1 MGTLYK
7 RAGSRKW
14 MMAVTVAGRQRC
26 KSTHTSNKRLAD
38 QMLSRWE
45 AEVFEGRFQ
54 LPKSNPPR
62 FEAWAD
68 DFLQTVSHPNT
79 RRRYTSSVGKLKS
92 QLKGLKLI
100 DISVD
105 RIEEYKDAR
114 LASGVGPATVNRDL
128 AVLRRMLRLA
138 ERKRFIT
145 RSPFVEVELLEER
158 KHRRAPHIV
167 TFEEEEKILAAAL
180 PHVRALMVLILETGM
195 RSNREALALGW
206 ENVDFDN
213 SSIRVRESKTRA
225 GVRNV
230 PLSAKCKGELL
241 RWRNI
246 VGPEFSPWVF
256 PNMRNPDRPL
266 KDIRRSWAKAL
277 KDAKLEYFWIYNLRH
292 TFASRLS
299 AAGVSDLFVAQ
310 MMGHSSPSILQ
321 TYAKA
326 IDEYRRD
333 AICKLE
339 AMRNSHRPRPRGE
352 NLRTFP
358 NPIN

>member
-7 RAGSRKW
+7 RAKGSRNW
-14 MMAVTVAGRQRC
+14 MMAVTVNGRQVC

-38 QMLSRWE
+38 QLLSRWE
-45 AEVFEGRFQ
+45 TEVFEGRFQ

-68 DFLQTVSHPNT
+68 DFLKTVLHPNT
-79 RRRYTSSVGKLKS
+79 CRRYTSSVAKLKN
-92 QLKGLKLI
+92 QFKGLRLA

-105 RIEEYKDAR
+105 RIDEYKDAR
-114 LASGVGPATVNRDL
+114 LACGIGPATVNRDL
-128 AVLRRMLRLA
+128 AVLRRILHLA
-138 ERKRFIT
+138 ERKRFIS

-158 KHRRAPHIV
+158 KLRHSPHIM
-167 TFEEEEKILAAAL
+167 TFEEEDRILAVAP
-180 PHVRALMVLILETGM
+180 PHVRALTILILETGM
-195 RSNREALALGW
+195 RSNREALVLKW
-206 ENVDFDN
+206 ENLDFADQT
-213 SSIRVRESKTRA
+213 IRVHESKTRA
-225 GVRNV
+225 GIRNV
-230 PLSAKCKGELL
+230 PLSARCKGELL
-241 RWRNI
+241 RWRSV

-256 PNMRNPDRPL
+256 PNMWNPDKPL

-310 MMGHSSPSILQ
+310 MMGHSTPSILQ
-321 TYAKA
+321 TYAKV

-339 AMRNSHRPRPRGE
+339 AMRDSHRARE
-352 NLRTFP
+352 KNLQTQP
-358 NPIN
+358 TPIN